1 MIVWG
6 VSKIITPI
14 EVEERSDSCSWMT
27 PHPVHDWIYQG
38 PAIIVLI
45 VNLVFLSKIMW
56 VLITKLR
63 SANSAETQ
71 QYRKASKALLVLI
84 PLLGVTYIL
93 TMVGPTESGTY
104 ANYYSY
110 GRATLLSM
118 QGFMVAIFYCF
129 VNSEVKNTFKHHFI
143 RWNDARNLRTG
154 GSRRFTYSKDWS
166 PNTRSDSVRN
176 ILNIGYF
183 DEMAES

>member
-1 MIVWG
+1 MLF
-6 VSKIITPI
+6 TY
-14 EVEERSDSCSWMT
+14 ERN
-27 PHPVHDWIYQG
+27 PQ
-38 PAIIVLI
+38 
-45 VNLVFLSKIMW
+45 

-110 GRATLLSM
+110 GRAILLSM
-118 QGFMVAIFYCF
+118 QVRSKIIIII
-129 VNSEVKNTFKHHFI
+129 TI
-143 RWNDARNLRTG
+143 RPR
-154 GSRRFTYSKDWS
+154 
-166 PNTRSDSVRN
+166 
-176 ILNIGYF
+176 
-183 DEMAES
+183 

>member
-1 MIVWG
+1 M
-6 VSKIITPI
+6 
-14 EVEERSDSCSWMT
+14 
-27 PHPVHDWIYQG
+27 Q
-38 PAIIVLI
+38 
-45 VNLVFLSKIMW
+45 

-93 TMVGPTESGTY
+93 TMIGPTESGTY

-118 QGFMVAIFYCF
+118 QVCLKI
-129 VNSEVKNTFKHHFI
+129 
-143 RWNDARNLRTG
+143 
-154 GSRRFTYSKDWS
+154 
-166 PNTRSDSVRN
+166 
-176 ILNIGYF
+176 
-183 DEMAES
+183 